1 MNAGVK
7 LKRKL
12 ELLMA
17 LLLLLTAVGVAR
29 KGAQIV
35 MSQTEDQT
43 QKVVVLDA
51 GHGGY
56 DPGKV
61 GINQAMEKDVNLQIA
76 MRLKSLLESEGISV
90 IMTREDDNG
99 LYSQDSANKKAE
111 DLRNRCNV
119 INEASAVCAVS
130 IHQNSYPE
138 EYVCGAQVFYHE
150 QSAEGK
156 KLAECIQDSL
166 RLRLDS
172 SNERQP
178 KANESYYL
186 LKNTSC
192 PIVIVECGFLS
203 NSKEA
208 ALLIT
213 EDYQEKTAWAVYM
226 GIIQYFHAAQQ
237 EQEQTVLGG

>member
-1 MNAGVK
+1 MWMNAGAK

-12 ELLMA
+12 ELIMA
-17 LLLLLTAVGVAR
+17 LLLLLTAAVVAR
-29 KGAQIV
+29 KGAQVV
-35 MSQTEDQT
+35 MSQTEEQT

-61 GINQAMEKDVNLQIA
+61 GINQAMEKDINLQIA
-76 MRLKSLLESEGISV
+76 IRLKALLESEGITV
-90 IMTREDDNG
+90 IMTREDDDG
-99 LYSQDSANKKAE
+99 LYSQDSTNKKAE
-111 DLRNRCNV
+111 DLRNRCSV
-119 INEASAVCAVS
+119 INEASAICAVS
-130 IHQNSYPE
+130 IHQNSYTE
-138 EYVCGAQVFYHE
+138 EYVCGAQVFYHA
-150 QSAEGK
+150 QSEEGK
-156 KLAECIQDSL
+156 QLAGYIQDSL
-166 RLRLDS
+166 RIRLDS

-192 PIVIVECGFLS
+192 PIVIVESGFLS

-213 EDYQEKTAWAVYM
+213 QDYQEKIAWAVYM
-226 GIIQYFHAAQQ
+226 GIVNYINAM
-237 EQEQTVLGG
+237 EQTVSGS